1 MGIIIGGLI
10 GYRIGGIIGM
20 LFGAWLGHQITQ
32 FIGGAKSGQSKHTAT
47 QQSFFKALFV
57 TMGKLAKADGTISP
71 GEIDRAEVIM
81 RRMKLTPELRQQAIL
96 YFNQGKESNYNIDG
110 DLAAFRRNA
119 RGSLSL
125 KQFFL
130 EMLIDMASGDGTID
144 ADEQQ
149 ILEKACQLIGYPPQL
164 LQAMLKMRGAGYY
177 QQHQSQDYGRS
188 QSQSP
193 HRAPISGNP
202 YRILGVEKTDD
213 KQVIRRAYKKLMSQ
227 HHPDKLV
234 SKGLPPEMMKM
245 AEEKTKTIQLAWE
258 QVKEL
263 RGW

>member
-10 GYRIGGIIGM
+10 GYRIGGFIGM
-20 LFGAWLGHQITQ
+20 MFGAWLGNQITQ
-32 FIGGAKSGQSKHTAT
+32 FISGSKSGHSKHTAT

-71 GEIDRAEVIM
+71 GEIDRAEFIM
-81 RRMKLTPELRQQAIL
+81 RRMKLTPELRQQAIM
-96 YFNQGKESNYNIDG
+96 YFNQGKESNYNING
-110 DLAAFRRNA
+110 DLAAFRQNA
-119 RGSLSL
+119 SGSLSL

-144 ADEQQ
+144 EDELK
-149 ILEKACQLIGYPPQL
+149 ILEKACKLIGYPLQL
-164 LQAMLKMRGAGYY
+164 LQAMLKMRGTGYY
-177 QQHQSQDYGRS
+177 QQQQSQGYRQHQSQRPQRTS
-188 QSQSP
+188 
-193 HRAPISGNP
+193 ASGNP
-202 YRILGVEKTDD
+202 YRVLGVEKTDD
-213 KQVIRRAYKKLMSQ
+213 KQAIRRAYKKLMSQ

-245 AEEKTKTIQLAWE
+245 AEEKAKTIQQAWE
-258 QVKEL
+258 QVKDL